1 MFLDDGR
8 SNGEK
13 EQEALGARMGFKE
26 ATGFDRRGKGAKPCK
41 VTNEWP
47 GIGGREENAE
57 RYISGLPP
65 NLRTLES
72 TNPAIRSQFPGYF

>member
-47 GIGGREENAE
+47 GIGGREEK
-57 RYISGLPP
+57 
-65 NLRTLES
+65 
-72 TNPAIRSQFPGYF
+72 